1 MQLFIL
7 RHAEAVDFASSD
19 FARELTPKGREQALS
34 VGQFMRKQELTPALV
49 LASPYLRAWQ
59 TAEELCQG
67 AGLDGPVREPV
78 LSCGMTPEQGLSLLR
93 THEGQFPSIL
103 LVGHQPDL
111 GEFMDVLLGA
121 SGYTGGNLHV
131 RKASL
136 AAFWVHSLREGGGV
150 LEFFVPARF
159 VK

>member
-7 RHAEAVDFASSD
+7 RHAEAVDFAPSD
-19 FARELTPKGREQALS
+19 FARDLTPKGREQAHS
-34 VGQFMRKQELTPALV
+34 VGQFMKKQELAPALV
-49 LASPYLRAWQ
+49 LASPYARAWQ
-59 TAEELCQG
+59 TAEELCKG
-67 AGLDGPVREPV
+67 AELNEPVREPL
-78 LSCGMTPEQGLSLLR
+78 LSCGMTPEQGLGLLR
-93 THEGQFPSIL
+93 VHESRFPSIL

-111 GEFMDVLLGA
+111 GEFMDVLIGA
-121 SGYTGGNLHV
+121 SASTGGNLHV

-150 LEFFVPARF
+150 LEFFIPARF